1 MMISNIITITLV
13 HFLANLFAPPASNA
27 AYLDPGSGSIIIQ
40 VVMAVLL
47 GGALILKM
55 YWKKITSFFNKTKD
69 EDDEDKEV

>member
-1 MMISNIITITLV
+1 MMISNIFTVTLA
-13 HFLANLFAPPASNA
+13 HFFANLFAPPASNA

-47 GGALILKM
+47 GGALILKV

-69 EDDEDKEV
+69 EDDDDQGV